1 MLGLEDNSIFLA
13 YILSIVSALGCL
25 VYGIVNW
32 NKEGDNEKQEIKEEK
47 KWESDEEK
55 ISETL

>member
-1 MLGLEDNSIFLA
+1 MLGLEGNSIFMA
-13 YILSIVSALGCL
+13 YILSIISALGCL
-25 VYGIVNW
+25 VYGIINW
-32 NKEGDNEKQEIKEEK
+32 NKGADTEKEDIQEEK

>member
-1 MLGLEDNSIFLA
+1 MLGLEGNSIFVA
-13 YILSIVSALGCL
+13 YILSILSALGCL
-25 VYGIVNW
+25 VYGIMNW
-32 NKEGDNEKQEIKEEK
+32 NKDGDNENEDIMEEK

>member
-1 MLGLEDNSIFLA
+1 MLGLEGNSIFTA

-25 VYGIVNW
+25 VYGIINW
-32 NKEGDNEKQEIKEEK
+32 NKGADTEIEDIREEQ

>member
-1 MLGLEDNSIFLA
+1 MLGLEGNSIFLA
-13 YILSIVSALGCL
+13 YILSIISALGCL
-25 VYGIVNW
+25 IYGIINW
-32 NKEGDNEKQEIKEEK
+32 NKGGDNEPQEISEEK

>member
-1 MLGLEDNSIFLA
+1 MLGLEGNSIFAA
-13 YILSIVSALGCL
+13 YILSIFSALGCL
-25 VYGIVNW
+25 VYGIMNW
-32 NKEGDNEKQEIKEEK
+32 NKDGDNEKEDIKEEK

>member
-1 MLGLEDNSIFLA
+1 MLGLEGNSIFVA
-13 YILSIVSALGCL
+13 YVLSIISALGCL
-25 VYGIVNW
+25 VYGIINW
-32 NKEGDNEKQEIKEEK
+32 NKGGDNEEADIKEEK

>member
-1 MLGLEDNSIFLA
+1 MLGLEGNSIFVA
-13 YILSIVSALGCL
+13 YILSILSALGCL
-25 VYGIVNW
+25 VYGIINW
-32 NKEGDNEKQEIKEEK
+32 NKGGDNEKADIKEEK